1 MHLCPLQYDQ
11 SLSPERAS
19 QIRVGWHMV
28 VRARVPVTSYGIP
41 LKPTPAM
48 RSPQPRTREWF
59 FRRFSRAVWKLTR
72 FGASHPTGGRPRA
85 VSIEN
90 GKEEHL
96 TWESDIWGLSCAM
109 EIVKFVGQDPT
120 FIADVQS
127 GST

>member
-59 FRRFSRAVWKLTR
+59 FRRFSRAVAPDKGALKLAAAVGCSPDSFYRIGLMLDCRETHHGWV
-72 FGASHPTGGRPRA
+72 FQHKRA
-85 VSIEN
+85 
-90 GKEEHL
+90 
-96 TWESDIWGLSCAM
+96 
-109 EIVKFVGQDPT
+109 IVAP
-120 FIADVQS
+120 
-127 GST
+127 GSAKRD